1 MFNSLSN
8 GINYRKN
15 SMKPTTEMTI
25 AELEIEMNRL
35 QEEIRKANEENDVLN
50 TQLNTNRNFITNQK
64 NNLKIMLGELQ
75 KIGRASCRERV

>member
-50 TQLNTNRNFITNQK
+50 TQLK
-64 NNLKIMLGELQ
+64 DGLVDSVLMKLKDLR
-75 KIGRASCRERV
+75 K

>member
-1 MFNSLSN
+1 
-8 GINYRKN
+8 
-15 SMKPTTEMTI
+15 MKPTTEMTI

-75 KIGRASCRERV
+75 KRIVYQY